1 MASKNTTLY
10 IVIERFPEAS
20 QQITE
25 LFHQSDFFRS
35 ICEDYADCLQVIK
48 RLECSRQMTK
58 KGYKKEY
65 EALLEDLERE
75 LFSKLNEN
83 EDLDCKY

>member
-1 MASKNTTLY
+1 MASKNTALY
-10 IVIERFPEAS
+10 TVTERFPEAS
-20 QQITE
+20 HQIAE

-35 ICEDYADCLQVIK
+35 ICEDYADCVKVIK
-48 RLECSRQMTK
+48 GFECSRQMTK

-75 LFSKLNEN
+75 LFSKLKEN